1 MTESQQP
8 VLELLD
14 VHRTFTVSRGL
25 FKGKRALGAV
35 NGVSLG
41 INRGDVLGLVGE
53 SGCGKTTL
61 ARMLLGLLP
70 PTSGQILIDG
80 RAIAGEDRRTRSR
93 MIQPVFQDPYSSLNP
108 RKMVGSIISLPL
120 RVHKVGDPS
129 TWRSKVE
136 EMLDLVGLPGRVY
149 HSYPGQLSGG
159 QRQRVAVARALIMRP
174 EVVICDEPTSSLDV
188 AVQAQILN
196 LLISL
201 RKELGLTY
209 LLISHNLAVAVCAGF
224 VWSDIPEVG
233 PSVTITGNGE
243 SPRYRALA
251 QELQEEIWATRDEK
265 TVQPVKIE
273 EAMEKAKSV
282 LPGSKPLIIA
292 DYTDNPGSG
301 GYGDGINLLRAMV
314 EADLPNAA
322 LASVADPEAARQCVS
337 AGRGAKVKVELGAK
351 IDPRTYG
358 PSLIFDGVV
367 ENISDGAYTCE
378 GPMNKGVR
386 FSLGPTAV
394 LRQGGVRVVV
404 ATHNHQVYDLQ
415 VFRTQNI
422 EPREC
427 SVLAVKS
434 WHHFRAAFEPIS
446 SGVLLAD
453 SGGLASM
460 DLKRFHYRK
469 VRRPVYPLD
478 LD

>member
-1 MTESQQP
+1 MEAAS
-8 VLELLD
+8 LLQ
-14 VHRTFTVSRGL
+14 RAME
-25 FKGKRALGAV
+25 GKICPRALMV
-35 NGVSLG
+35 
-41 INRGDVLGLVGE
+41 RG
-53 SGCGKTTL
+53 
-61 ARMLLGLLP
+61 P
-70 PTSGQILIDG
+70 QIDG
-80 RAIAGEDRRTRSR
+80 CDYGRTQGGPMSR
-93 MIQPVFQDPYSSLNP
+93 I
-108 RKMVGSIISLPL
+108 
-120 RVHKVGDPS
+120 
-129 TWRSKVE
+129 
-136 EMLDLVGLPGRVY
+136 
-149 HSYPGQLSGG
+149 
-159 QRQRVAVARALIMRP
+159 
-174 EVVICDEPTSSLDV
+174 
-188 AVQAQILN
+188 
-196 LLISL
+196 L
-201 RKELGLTY
+201 RKAEELQQKEPGV
-209 LLISHNLAVAVCAGF
+209 LAVAVCAGF

-265 TVQPVKIE
+265 TVQPVKIK

-322 LASVADPEAARQCVS
+322 FASVADPEAARQCVS
-337 AGRGAKVKVELGAK
+337 AGRGARVKVELGAK

-427 SVLAVKS
+427 PVLAVKS

-460 DLKRFHYRK
+460 NLKRFHYRK